1 MPQCIEILPT
11 TDTLSIAR
19 KCGQSP
25 PPTESLLEVLR
36 ELIDNFPA
44 PRIVL
49 DALNECRDRSEL
61 MRTLK
66 QICTWG
72 IRGLHTLFTSRREGD
87 ITPTLERRLH
97 TRNILNIQSEEV
109 DPDIQLYVHRRLVEE
124 PNLQK
129 WNGEERMLIERSLTD
144 GAHGM

>member
-1 MPQCIEILPT
+1 MPQCIEILPMS
-11 TDTLSIAR
+11 DTLSTAR

-36 ELIDNFPA
+36 ELIDKFPA
-44 PRIVL
+44 IFIVL
-49 DALNECRDRSEL
+49 DALDECGDRTEL

-72 IRGLHTLFTSRREGD
+72 IRGLHTLSTSRREGD
-87 ITPTLERRLH
+87 ITPTLERLLD
-97 TRNILNIQSEEV
+97 TCNIVNIQSEEV

-124 PNLQK
+124 PSLQK
-129 WNGEERMLIERSLTD
+129 WNGEERILIEKSLTD
-144 GAHGM
+144 GARGM